1 MDNKEALNFLEK
13 SWSKQKLLE
22 DIKRGKSSDLIVNE
36 FIKENK
42 NIIDMVT
49 KFINDNDK
57 QLLNQME
64 TLNYC
69 EIKLINALKIKEN
82 KFSDSSNKKVEES
95 KTIFKIFK
103 EFNLSLFMNKWSNQ
117 FVIGILI
124 MISLISLTKQAWA

>member
-103 EFNLSLFMNKWSNQ
+103 EFNHSLFMNKWSNQ